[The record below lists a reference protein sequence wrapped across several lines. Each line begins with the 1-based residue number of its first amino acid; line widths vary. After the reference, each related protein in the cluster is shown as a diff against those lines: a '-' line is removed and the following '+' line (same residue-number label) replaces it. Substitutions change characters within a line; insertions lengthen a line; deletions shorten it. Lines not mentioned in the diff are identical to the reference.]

1 MKVTVT
7 GRKTEVPKGF
17 RETVERKM
25 LKYEKF
31 FKDDAEAVVVI
42 SQKGNHDNLELTIT
56 SVGIFFR
63 SEQSDE
69 TYQNALDKAL
79 SAIERQ
85 IRKNKTRLARR
96 LREGVFTQNTEW
108 LPTDSFEEEPE
119 FPVRVKSFKFKPMSC
134 EEAILQMN
142 LLEHSFYVFVNDE
155 TGDVNVVYCKKDGT
169 YGCIIPEEH
178 LFSIRRRKPYLKNS
192 VFIGFPKIQVQ
203 TRLNEI

>member
-7 GRKTEVPKGF
+7 GRKTEVPRGF
-17 RETVERKM
+17 RETVERK
-25 LKYEKF
+25 LTKYDKF
-31 FKDDAEAVVVI
+31 FKDDAEATVVI

-96 LREGVFTQNTEW
+96 LREGAFSKNTEW
-108 LPTDSFEEEPE
+108 ETEEPFEEESE
-119 FPVRVKSFKFKPMSC
+119 FSVRTKAFKFKPMSC

-155 TGDVNVVYCKKDGT
+155 SGEVNVVYCNKDGT
-169 YGCIIPEEH
+169 YGCIIPE
-178 LFSIRRRKPYLKNS
+178 
-192 VFIGFPKIQVQ
+192 
-203 TRLNEI
+203 

>member
-42 SQKGNHDNLELTIT
+42 SQKGNRDNLELTIT

-96 LREGVFTQNTEW
+96 LREDVFSPDIEW
-108 LPTDSFEEEPE
+108 LSADSMEEEPE
-119 FPVRVKSFKFKPMSC
+119 FPVRVKSFKVKPMSC

-155 TGDVNVVYCKKDGT
+155 TEDVNVVYCKKDGT
-169 YGCIIPEEH
+169 YGCIIPE
-178 LFSIRRRKPYLKNS
+178 
-192 VFIGFPKIQVQ
+192 
-203 TRLNEI
+203 